1 MAKPLE
7 YLSHSR
13 IQSFRTC
20 PLKFRFSY
28 IDKLAPAFAPA
39 VMVLGS
45 AFHAA
50 VEEALIAKMGGTTPA
65 VDDLV
70 PIAARVIDDEAA
82 VVPIRYA
89 DGEDRDS
96 LLATVRRMLEVWVT
110 WPRPGKLVAVE
121 QDFRVPWPEAP
132 WLGDLVGRAD
142 LIEIDEA
149 AGVVN
154 VIDVKS
160 SRAKYSA
167 DDVAEHSVQLELY
180 RVGLAPLLKDIGLP
194 VRLGLEVVT
203 KAKVPTVTR
212 HYVEAV
218 AEPIERLTKVA
229 TVMAEAVE
237 KELFVP
243 AAPGWYC
250 GGCQFREACRRW

>member
-1 MAKPLE
+1 MAQPLE
-7 YLSHSR
+7 YFSHSR
-13 IQSFRTC
+13 LQSFRTC
-20 PLKFRFSY
+20 ALKFRY
-28 IDKLAPAFAPA
+28 TYVDKLTPAFTPA

-50 VEEALIAKMGGTTPA
+50 VEAALIAMMGGMPLSLDNLM
-65 VDDLV
+65 VV
-70 PIAARVIDDEAA
+70 AAKVIDDQPAS
-82 VVPIRYA
+82 VPIRYNE
-89 DGEDRDS
+89 GEDRDT
-96 LLATVRRMLEVWVT
+96 LIATIRRMLEVWVT

-121 QDFRVPWPEAP
+121 QDFRVPWPGAP
-132 WLGDLVGRAD
+132 WLGDLVGRVD
-142 LIEIDEA
+142 IVEIDEG
-149 AGVVN
+149 AGFVN
-154 VIDVKS
+154 VVDVKS
-160 SRAKYSA
+160 SRAKYSL
-167 DDVAEHSVQLELY
+167 DDVQEHSVQLELY

-212 HYVEAV
+212 HYVEEV

-237 KELFVP
+237 KDLFVP

-250 GGCQFREACRRW
+250 GSCQFREACRRW